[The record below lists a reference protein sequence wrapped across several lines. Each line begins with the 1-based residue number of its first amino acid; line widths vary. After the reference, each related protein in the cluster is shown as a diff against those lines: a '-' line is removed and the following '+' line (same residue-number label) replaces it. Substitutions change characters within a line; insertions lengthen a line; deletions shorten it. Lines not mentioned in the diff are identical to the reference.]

1 MKPDEFKKLINE
13 IGSLIDK
20 RAETT
25 EEFLAGKITESE
37 ERTNKRIDDLQ
48 DHLHD
53 DIRASEEHTNT
64 ALIAPAAGQKEIR
77 DAMATK
83 ADVLDVGVKVDRLKK
98 RIEGIED
105 DLELPHRDKN

>member
-1 MKPDEFKKLINE
+1 M
-13 IGSLIDK
+13 
-20 RAETT
+20 
-25 EEFLAGKITESE
+25 
-37 ERTNKRIDDLQ
+37 Q

-64 ALIAPAAGQKEIR
+64 ALIALAAGQKEIR
-77 DAMATK
+77 DAIATK

>member
-1 MKPDEFKKLINE
+1 MTPDDFKKLINE
-13 IGSLIDK
+13 IGGLIDK
-20 RAETT
+20 RADTT
-25 EEFLAGKITESE
+25 E
-37 ERTNKRIDDLQ
+37 TNIKAHVDKRIDDVQ

-53 DIRASEEHTNT
+53 DIQASEEHTNA
-64 ALIAPAAGQKEIR
+64 ALVALAAGQKEIR

-105 DLELPHRDKN
+105 DLEIPHRDKN